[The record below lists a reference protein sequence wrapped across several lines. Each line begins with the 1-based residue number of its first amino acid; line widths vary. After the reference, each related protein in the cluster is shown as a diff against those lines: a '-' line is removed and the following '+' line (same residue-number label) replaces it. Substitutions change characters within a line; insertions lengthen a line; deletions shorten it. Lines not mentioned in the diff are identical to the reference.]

1 MTFLQVL
8 GCFFGILLLLL
19 LALLFL
25 PIAVHIKFKGDFNIK
40 ITFAGITVFKS
51 SNKPEKSNAPSKES
65 ISEEK
70 PKKENFAKSLWNKL
84 KAKKGFSGAVKELMR
99 FLRDCVTHI
108 KALLRHIKFKS
119 IALNLVYG
127 SGDAADTAIKY
138 GEICSAVYPT
148 LALLDTAENI
158 NFKNINVKSEFAEKT
173 AQFDFSLKAVT
184 KIFILL
190 ISAFKIYKEYKN
202 FLVRNEIE

>member
-8 GCFFGILLLLL
+8 GWFFGILLLLL

-25 PIAVHIKFKGDFNIK
+25 PIAVHIKFKEDFNIK
-40 ITFAGITVFKS
+40 ITFAGVTVFKT
-51 SNKPEKSNAPSKES
+51 SNKSEKGNAES
-65 ISEEK
+65 GEKIAKEK
-70 PKKENFAKSLWNKL
+70 PEKENFAKSLWNKL
-84 KAKKGFSGAVKELMR
+84 KAKKGFLGAVKELMQ
-99 FLRDCVTHI
+99 FLKDCITHI

-138 GEICSAVYPT
+138 GEICSAVYPM
-148 LALLDTAENI
+148 LALLDTAKNI
-158 NFKNINVKSEFAEKT
+158 NFKKINVKSEFAEKT
-173 AQFDFSLKAVT
+173 AEFDFSFKAISQ
-184 KIFILL
+184 IFILL